1 MVILPFAAVFA
12 FVVVVGIQGQ
22 GSRHVIL
29 SGGNDDTAVQKGE
42 PGFPGNR
49 GPSGEQGLQG
59 PKGGR
64 GSPGMVG
71 EQGLQG
77 VVGERGLQGPVGPKS
92 DAGQCDP
99 TCRTEYNELNERM
112 QSVER
117 YLGKSSVSNCK
128 EELSWGRNKSGI
140 HSIVNP
146 RNGQRMEVYCD
157 QTTDNGGWLVFQRRT
172 DGSENFYRTWA
183 EYQEKFGNLSNEFW
197 LGLENLHALTSSG
210 SYELRVELEDCEN
223 DRRYAK
229 YSSFAI
235 GSGEQQYR
243 LTVSGDSGDAG
254 ESLEYHNGSRFSTF
268 DSDHD
273 ASSGNCAVD
282 FHGAW
287 WYGGCYTSNLNGE
300 YLNCQTNTQRAAS
313 WGDFHGHRY
322 SLKFIEM
329 KFRPI

>member
-1 MVILPFAAVFA
+1 
-12 FVVVVGIQGQ
+12 
-22 GSRHVIL
+22 
-29 SGGNDDTAVQKGE
+29 
-42 PGFPGNR
+42 
-49 GPSGEQGLQG
+49 
-59 PKGGR
+59 
-64 GSPGMVG
+64 
-71 EQGLQG
+71 
-77 VVGERGLQGPVGPKS
+77 
-92 DAGQCDP
+92 
-99 TCRTEYNELNERM
+99 
-112 QSVER
+112 
-117 YLGKSSVSNCK
+117 
-128 EELSWGRNKSGI
+128 
-140 HSIVNP
+140 
-146 RNGQRMEVYCD
+146 MEVYCD

-197 LGLENLHALTSSG
+197 LGLENLHALTSNG

-243 LTVSGDSGDAG
+243 LTVSGYSGNAGDSL
-254 ESLEYHNGSRFSTF
+254 SFHNGNSFSTF

-273 ASSGNCAVD
+273 TWGGNCAVD

-287 WYGGCYTSNLNGE
+287 WYRGCSFSNLNGE
-300 YLNCQTNTQRAAS
+300 YLNCQTDSYRSAS
-313 WGDFHGHRY
+313 WYHFRGYYY

>member
-1 MVILPFAAVFA
+1 MAFFSLSAIFA
-12 FVVVVGIQGQ
+12 FIVVVEIQGK
-22 GSRHVIL
+22 GSCHVIL
-29 SGGNDDTAVQKGE
+29 SCENDHTTQKGE
-42 PGFPGNR
+42 PGFPGKR
-49 GPSGEQGLQG
+49 GPS
-59 PKGGR
+59 
-64 GSPGMVG
+64 G

-77 VVGERGLQGPVGPKS
+77 VVGERGFQGPIGPKG
-92 DAGQCDP
+92 DVGQCDP
-99 TCRTEYNELNERM
+99 TCRTEYNQLNERV
-112 QSVER
+112 QRLER
-117 YLGKSSVSNCK
+117 YVEELQTSPTTVSASPTSTQLQPSFANCK
-128 EELSWGRNKSGI
+128 EALSLGLHDRGI
-140 HSIVNP
+140 YSIVNP

-243 LTVSGDSGDAG
+243 LTVSGYSGNAGDSL
-254 ESLEYHNGSRFSTF
+254 SNHNGNSFTTF
-268 DSDHD
+268 DRDHD
-273 ASSGNCAVD
+273 TWSGNCAVGA
-282 FHGAW
+282 HGAW
-287 WYGGCYTSNLNGE
+287 WYSGCHFSNLNGE
-300 YLNCQTNTQRAAS
+300 YLNCQTNTNRAAS
-313 WGDFHGHRY
+313 WHHFRGTQY